1 MNGNEHQK
9 KAMNACEISHEHKQD
24 MADCAVFG
32 LDSEL
37 GEIAGILQKLYQ
49 RNETEPNIKKELGDC
64 LGIIAETCK
73 DKHTSKNNYRK
84 KASDD

>member
-37 GEIAGILQKLYQ
+37 G
-49 RNETEPNIKKELGDC
+49 DC

>member
-37 GEIAGILQKLYQ
+37 G
-49 RNETEPNIKKELGDC
+49 DC

-73 DKHTSKNNYRK
+73 DKHTSKNNY
-84 KASDD
+84 